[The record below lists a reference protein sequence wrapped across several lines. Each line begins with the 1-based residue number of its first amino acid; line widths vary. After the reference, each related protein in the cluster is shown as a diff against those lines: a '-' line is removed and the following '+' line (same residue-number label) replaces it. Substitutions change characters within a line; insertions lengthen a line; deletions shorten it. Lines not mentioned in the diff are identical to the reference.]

1 MLIINNFKSKLEKLK
16 KLRTKIILRGHFTK
30 SPTKSY
36 PGRIYGEYS
45 WDEEK
50 EKWIP
55 KNKT

>member
-1 MLIINNFKSKLEKLK
+1 MNNFKSKLEKLK

-30 SPTKSY
+30 FPTKSY